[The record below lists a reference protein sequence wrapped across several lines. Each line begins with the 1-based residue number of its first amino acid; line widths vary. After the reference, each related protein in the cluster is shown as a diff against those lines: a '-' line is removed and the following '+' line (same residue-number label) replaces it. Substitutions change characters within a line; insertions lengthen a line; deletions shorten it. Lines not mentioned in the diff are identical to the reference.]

1 MKKITLAIV
10 YFLFLQNILFAE
22 PSFPELTGR
31 VVDNAKILSEQ
42 EEETLSSLLQS
53 HEKETSNQ
61 IVIVTL
67 NSLNGYEIAD
77 YGYQLGRHWGIGQ
90 KDKNNGVL
98 LIVSMAEKK
107 LRIEVGYG
115 LEGVLPD
122 KTAHEIIEYI
132 LKPKFRQ
139 GDFYGGILDSTNN
152 IIKAIKG
159 EYKPSENVISSKSS
173 EKWFF
178 LFFGIIFVS
187 GILLSVTKKYDNIK
201 ISKLFHSSM
210 LGGFAGTFTMGF
222 TNNLLFAG
230 LAYFISAIIIYIN
243 TRKVSFDSYSN
254 DGHSRSRGYNDFG
267 SGRIGRSGGFGGGSF
282 SGGGGGFGGGGA
294 SGGW

>member
-1 MKKITLAIV
+1 MKKITLALI
-10 YFLFLQNILFAE
+10 YFLFLQSILFAE
-22 PSFPELTGR
+22 ISFPELTGR
-31 VVDNAKILSEQ
+31 VVDNAKILSIQ
-42 EEETLSSLLQS
+42 EEETLSSLLQN

-61 IVIVTL
+61 IIIVTL
-67 NSLNGYEIAD
+67 NSLNGYDIAN
-77 YGYQLGRHWGIGQ
+77 YSYQLGRNWGIGQ

-98 LIVSMAEKK
+98 LIISMAEKK

-152 IIKAIKG
+152 IINAIKG
-159 EYKPSENVISSKSS
+159 EYQPSENVISAKSS

-178 LFFGIIFVS
+178 LFFGIIFLS

-210 LGGFAGTFTMGF
+210 LGGFAGTFTIGF
-222 TNNLLFAG
+222 TNNLIFAV

-243 TRKVSFDSYSN
+243 TKKVSFDSHSN
-254 DGHSRSRGYNDFG
+254 IANSSSQRYNNYNSGRINRSRGFG
-267 SGRIGRSGGFGGGSF
+267 RGGF
-282 SGGGGGFGGGGA
+282 SGGGGSFGGGGA